1 MKTAMVM
8 GGTGLVG
15 RHLLE
20 VLLADRRYEKV
31 VLLVRKASG
40 LAHPKLTEQV
50 VDFDHLT
57 LQGSVDEVFCCIGTT
72 IKAAGSQA
80 AQYRVEVDYPV
91 EVAKQARAL
100 GARQFLIV
108 TSTGADP
115 NARIFYNRMKGEVEQ
130 KLAEVGIS
138 TLHVLRPSLLLGR
151 REERRSGESF
161 ATIIANWTGWMMV
174 GPLRRYK
181 AIQAKH
187 VALAMFR
194 LAQDNQSGVLIHE
207 SETLQGG

>member
-15 RHLLE
+15 RHLVE
-20 VLLADRRYEKV
+20 VLLADHRYEKV

-40 LAHPKLTEQV
+40 MAHPKLSEQV
-50 VDFDHLT
+50 VNFDRLT
-57 LQGSVDEVFCCIGTT
+57 LKDPVEEVFCCIGTT

-91 EVAKQARAL
+91 EIARQARAL
-100 GARQFLIV
+100 GALQFLIV

-115 NARIFYNRMKGEVEQ
+115 KARIFYNRMKGEVEQ
-130 KLAEVGIS
+130 KLVEIGIP
-138 TLHVLRPSLLLGR
+138 TLHLLRPSLLLGR
-151 REERRSGESF
+151 REVHRLGESF

-181 AIQAKH
+181 AIQAQH
-187 VALAMFR
+187 VALAMVR
-194 LAQDNQSGVLIHE
+194 LAQGNQKGVLIHE